1 MSCLAEGKSVE
12 VPMRR
17 LAVLIGVVLLFGSL
31 SARAESPTAAPPAPK
46 AGSALWPAG
55 LPVYDH
61 VVIVIE
67 ENKDYDEIVGNPK
80 APYINGVLIR
90 EGASFTRMYA
100 EEHNS
105 EGNYFWLFSGSNQGV
120 GFEDEI
126 PSAKALSDYPFTAP
140 NLASQL
146 LAAGRTF
153 RGYAEGLPAAG
164 STIAHAGLYARKHV
178 PWVSFANVPDGP
190 DAATSCNLPF
200 SDFPS
205 AGHFDELPT
214 VAFVIPDLD
223 DDMHNC
229 YPPNCL
235 ASPLA
240 CCISKG
246 DAWLR
251 KNLDGYVRWARGHNS
266 LLILTFDESDDGSD
280 YAGLTNPAVDPR
292 TFGPCKKGG
301 CGQLCQ
307 DLQNR
312 IVTVFAGA
320 HLKPGAYTEGKG
332 ITHVN
337 LLRTL
342 EAMYGLP
349 RAGAQQPNAAGYGI
363 SDDAIVTDV
372 FQRTH

>member
-1 MSCLAEGKSVE
+1 
-12 VPMRR
+12 MRR
-17 LAVLIGVVLLFGSL
+17 LAILVGVVLLFGFQ
-31 SARAESPTAAPPAPK
+31 SARAEAPAAEPSAPK
-46 AGSALWPAG
+46 VGAGLWPAG
-55 LPVYDH
+55 KPVYDH

-67 ENKDYDEIVGNPK
+67 ENKDYDEIVGNPES
-80 APYINGVLIR
+80 PYINGVLLQ
-90 EGASFTRMYA
+90 EGASLTRMYA

-126 PSAKALSDYPFTAP
+126 PSAKTNSHYPFTAP

-153 RGYAEGLPAAG
+153 KGYSEGLPAPG
-164 STIAHAGLYARKHV
+164 STVAHAGLYARKHV

-190 DAATSCNLPF
+190 GAAASCSLPF
-200 SDFPS
+200 SAFPAAS
-205 AGHFDELPT
+205 HFDELPT

-223 DDMHNC
+223 HDMHNC

-240 CCISKG
+240 CCVSKG

-251 KNLDGYVRWARGHNS
+251 KNLDPYVQWAKTHNS
-266 LLILTFDESDDGSD
+266 LLILTFDESDDRSG
-280 YAGLTNPAVDPR
+280 YAGLTNPAVDPGS
-292 TFGPCKKGG
+292 FGPCKKGD
-301 CGQLCQ
+301 CGQLCK

-312 IVTVFAGA
+312 IVTIFAGA
-320 HLKPGAYTEGKG
+320 HIKPGTYAERNG

-337 LLRTL
+337 VLRTL

-349 RAGAQQPNAAGYGI
+349 RAGAQQPNAAGCGI
-363 SDDAIVTDV
+363 GDGAIITDV
-372 FQRTH
+372 FLPTP